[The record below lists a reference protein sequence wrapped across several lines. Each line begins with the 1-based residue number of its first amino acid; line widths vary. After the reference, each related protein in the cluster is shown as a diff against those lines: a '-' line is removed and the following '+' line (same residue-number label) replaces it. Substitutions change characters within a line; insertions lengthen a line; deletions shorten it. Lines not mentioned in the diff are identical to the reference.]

1 MAQGWIK
8 LHRTIRENWI
18 WQDRPFSRGQAW
30 VDLLLRANHKDTKVP
45 IDGIPRLIKR
55 RQFLTSLEKL
65 GEAWGWERRKV
76 RRFLVALGDD
86 GMLTYKMS
94 KNGTMITIVN
104 YDFFQGYGTT
114 DGTTDGTADGIQT
127 IMNKNDNNDKNQ
139 FKRTSFHNFE
149 QNKYDFESLERMLLD
164 RSKI

>member
-55 RQFLTSLEKL
+55 GQFLTSLEKL

-94 KNGTMITIVN
+94 KNGTMITIEN
-104 YDFFQGYGTT
+104 YDFFQGHGTT
-114 DGTTDGTADGIQT
+114 DGTTDGTADGTEDGIQT
-127 IMNKNDNNDKNQ
+127 IMNKNDKNKKNMHTQ
-139 FKRTSFHNFE
+139 FHSFQ
-149 QNKYDFESLERMLLD
+149 QNTYDFEELERKLLG
-164 RSKI
+164 I

>member
-1 MAQGWIK
+1 MVQGWIK

-30 VDLLLRANHKDTKVP
+30 VDLLLRTNHKDTKVP
-45 IDGIPRLIKR
+45 VGGIPWLIKR
-55 RQFLTSLEKL
+55 GQFLTSLEKL

-76 RRFLVALGDD
+76 KRFLVALGDD

-94 KNGTMITIVN
+94 KNGTMITIEN
-104 YDFFQGYGTT
+104 YDFFQGHGTT
-114 DGTTDGTADGIQT
+114 DGTADGTADGIQT

-139 FKRTSFHNFE
+139 FKRASFHDFK
-149 QNKYDFESLERMLLD
+149 QNEYDFESLEKVLLD
-164 RSKI
+164 ESKI